1 MVTFKKWWSLSD
13 LDVVESEQSGNC
25 NGLVC

>member
-13 LDVVESEQSGNC
+13 LDVVESEKGTYC